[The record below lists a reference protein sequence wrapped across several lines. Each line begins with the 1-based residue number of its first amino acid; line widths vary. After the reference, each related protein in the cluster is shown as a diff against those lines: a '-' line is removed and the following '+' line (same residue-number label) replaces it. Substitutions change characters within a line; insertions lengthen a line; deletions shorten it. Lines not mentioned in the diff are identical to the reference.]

1 MGRAANL
8 YLSSLV
14 CQILLDR
21 LLTAYVTSTW
31 NICILWEEHRPFLI
45 SLCVIML
52 TKVYSSIY
60 WYWYILFKQTIFS
73 VYFSGILPQKDL
85 SRISQRRAWQQ
96 EQSVQPHNVELSSPQ
111 YPNWHSFILTEQ
123 IAWGRAI
130 HRWIIIQEKNYCE
143 PKNQTD
149 GLVIVLLALLLLPIN
164 TLFKVTSSLCRVLP
178 TQKPSY
184 YHTWMRLQ
192 HNTGMPECSSS
203 LWTLVT

>member
-1 MGRAANL
+1 M
-8 YLSSLV
+8 SLPLEIFV
-14 CQILLDR
+14 S
-21 LLTAYVTSTW
+21 YEKSTGLFW
-31 NICILWEEHRPFLI
+31 
-45 SLCVIML
+45 SLCVSLCWQKYIV
-52 TKVYSSIY
+52 VYIDIDIFYSNKPSFQ
-60 WYWYILFKQTIFS
+60 YIF
-73 VYFSGILPQKDL
+73 YSGILPQKDL